1 MALALGLGCGPECF
15 DGGPF
20 GDGDGSDVLILFSF
34 GVITGGD
41 RAFALAAGGV
51 SDPELDAACCGL
63 ANGAYSMSNSASGS
77 LSNL

>member
-1 MALALGLGCGPECF
+1 MALGLGCGPECF
-15 DGGPF
+15 GGGPF
-20 GDGDGSDVLILFSF
+20 GDGDGSGGLILFSF

-41 RAFALAAGGV
+41 RAFALATGGV

-63 ANGAYSMSNSASGS
+63 ANGGYCISNTGSGS